1 MLATPSARPYCS
13 FTLDS
18 AGLFCYPFAMI
29 PAEKQAFMQQV
40 RSLKKLVEASE
51 NGPSSAVKS
60 LLHIWQ
66 KKQFPLLCKQL
77 PRAELAF
84 VEYERIAEL
93 ASWLS
98 ERPFLEAVFWLS
110 SAYAIWV
117 GNEIRSEKSLYF
129 TPPLLAERL
138 IDDLV
143 AQGASLVDHVWI
155 DPACG
160 GGAFLAPV
168 AVRMIDALEKK
179 KVEAH
184 DIVSKISNN
193 ILGNDIDSTLSYLS
207 TQYLLMALY
216 KNIETSKYMP
226 TIKISNGDG
235 LRTNICGGRQADV
248 IICNPPYRKMKS
260 VEVDKYIGA
269 YSDVIEGQPNIYSL
283 FIHQCLKIGKP
294 GSLVGLLTP
303 TSYLSGRY
311 FSKLRRIILKEAS
324 VCQLDL
330 VDDRE
335 GVFIDVSQDAVL
347 SLYKRNTHELQN
359 PSPTE
364 VYALAIAGSFT
375 KIGSC
380 SLNLCKDAWPIPR
393 QQGDQEIINRSAGS
407 PYRLA
412 DYGFSPRIGTY
423 VDYRDTRKTYTRQ
436 PNNKTMKAVF
446 PIIWSSDITPDGNFV
461 HGRTSKKDRHH
472 IFIEMGTNDHRAVIR
487 RPVIAMQRVTS
498 PDQPRRLVCAEVD
511 DDFVARHQGV
521 VGENH
526 VIFLEQTSTR
536 PPLSKRQFA
545 ALLASE
551 PIDRLFRSISGS
563 VNVSISEL
571 NQLALPDP
579 KLLTELIN
587 KGSSLDDAVIE
598 AFKRTIE

>member
-1 MLATPSARPYCS
+1 
-13 FTLDS
+13 
-18 AGLFCYPFAMI
+18 MI

-51 NGPSSAVKS
+51 RGPSSAVKF
-60 LLHIWQ
+60 LLHLWQ
-66 KKQFPLLCKQL
+66 RKKFPLLCEQ
-77 PRAELAF
+77 PSPEELAF
-84 VEYERIAEL
+84 VEYECVAEL
-93 ASWLS
+93 ALWLS

-117 GNEIRSEKSLYF
+117 GNEVRSEKSLYF

-168 AVRMIDALEKK
+168 AVRMIDALERE

-184 DIVSKISNN
+184 DIVSKVSDH
-193 ILGNDIDSTLSYLS
+193 ILGNDLDSTLSYLS
-207 TQYLLMALY
+207 TQYLMMALY
-216 KNIETSKYMP
+216 KQIEVSKNMP
-226 TIKISNGDG
+226 TIKISNDDG
-235 LRTNICGGRQADV
+235 LRTNIYIGRQADV
-248 IICNPPYRKMKS
+248 VICNPPYRKMKS
-260 VEVDKYIGA
+260 IEVAQNIDE

-283 FIHQCLKIGKP
+283 FIRQCLNIGKP

-303 TSYLSGRY
+303 TSYLSGRF
-311 FSKLRRIILKEAS
+311 FSKLRQTILKEAS

-335 GVFIDVSQDAVL
+335 GVFIDVSQGAVL
-347 SLYKRNTHELQN
+347 SLYKLNTHELR
-359 PSPTE
+359 SPNTTE
-364 VYALAIAGSFT
+364 VYALSIAGKFT
-375 KIGSC
+375 KVGTC
-380 SLNLCKDAWPIPR
+380 SLTLCKDAWPIPR
-393 QQGDQEIINRSAGS
+393 QQGDQEIIDRSARS
-407 PYRLA
+407 SYRLE
-412 DYGFSPRIGTY
+412 DYGFTPRIGTY

-436 PNNKTMKAVF
+436 PNNKKMRAVF
-446 PIIWSSDITPDGNFV
+446 PIIWSSDITAEGNFV

-472 IFIEMGTNDHRAVIR
+472 IFIEMGDEDHRAVVR
-487 RPVIAMQRVTS
+487 RPAIAMQRVTS

-511 DDFVARHQGV
+511 DEFMTRHQGV

-526 VIFLEQTSTR
+526 VIFLEQTSR
-536 PPLSKRQFA
+536 QPPLSKRQFV
-545 ALLASE
+545 ALLSSE

-563 VNVSISEL
+563 VNVSIFEL
-571 NQLALPDP
+571 NQLTLPDP
-579 KLLTELIN
+579 KILIDLIN
-587 KGSSLDDAVIE
+587 EGNSLDEAVIG
-598 AFKRTIE
+598 AFKKATE

>member
-1 MLATPSARPYCS
+1 
-13 FTLDS
+13 
-18 AGLFCYPFAMI
+18 MI

-66 KKQFPLLCKQL
+66 KKQFPLLCKQ
-77 PRAELAF
+77 PSPDELMF
-84 VEYERIAEL
+84 VKYERVAEL

-117 GNEIRSEKSLYF
+117 GNEVRSEKSLYF

-143 AQGASLVDHVWI
+143 AQGASLVDHVWM

-160 GGAFLAPV
+160 GGAFIAPV
-168 AVRMIDALEKK
+168 AVRMIDALEKR

-184 DIVSKISNN
+184 HIVSTISNN
-193 ILGNDIDSTLSYLS
+193 IMGNDIDSTLSYLS

-216 KNIETSKYMP
+216 KQIEISKYLP

-235 LRTNICGGRQADV
+235 LRSEIYGRSQADV

-260 VEVDKYIGA
+260 AEVNEYVGT

-283 FIHQCLKIGKP
+283 FIRKCLKIGKP

-311 FSKLRRIILKEAS
+311 FSKLRRTILKEAS

-335 GVFIDVSQDAVL
+335 GVFIDVSQGAVL
-347 SLYKRNTHELQN
+347 SLYKRNTHELQSSN
-359 PSPTE
+359 TTE
-364 VYALAIAGSFT
+364 VYALSIAGKFT
-375 KIGSC
+375 KIGRC
-380 SLNLCKDAWPIPR
+380 SLNQCKDAWPIPR
-393 QQGDQEIINRSAGS
+393 QQGDQEIIYRSAGS
-407 PYRLA
+407 PYRLT

-446 PIIWSSDITPDGNFV
+446 PIIWSSDITPDGKFS
-461 HGRTSKKDRHH
+461 HGRTSKKDGHH
-472 IFIEMGTNDHRAVIR
+472 IFIEMGAKDHRAVIR
-487 RPVIAMQRVTS
+487 RPAIAMQRVTS

-511 DDFVARHQGV
+511 DDFLARHQGV

-526 VIFLEQTSTR
+526 VIFLEQTSR
-536 PPLSKRQFA
+536 QPPLSKRQFA
-545 ALLASE
+545 ALLSSE

-571 NQLALPDP
+571 NQLTLPDP
-579 KLLTELIN
+579 ILLTELIN
-587 KGSSLDDAVIE
+587 EGNSVDDAAME
-598 AFKRTIE
+598 AFKRATE